1 MRHTDLRRPDG
12 TAVSVCLFE
21 ASRFIL
27 LCTIGIALTAVGA
40 HGQTPTLANPRDLL
54 AADPAAVARLLETAR
69 PTPVSAEQKAHI
81 LRSLPREGE
90 VTNLNGLALHKLAA
104 VRQVLRAAERDSVYE
119 IKVIDVPQA
128 AIALHA
134 RAVLLISEAALTLLR
149 ADELQAAT
157 AHEIGHEYVW
167 LDYERA
173 SKLGDRNRLK
183 ELELVCDGIAIVT
196 LHRLGMKAS
205 RLTTGIEKISRFNHE
220 RLGTALNESSYPT
233 LVQRRT
239 FARAAMAWAAGPT
252 GRTAAG
258 VRQSPLE

>member
-1 MRHTDLRRPDG
+1 MRHRDLRWPSG

-27 LCTIGIALTAVGA
+27 LCMMSIALTAVRA
-40 HGQTPTLANPRDLL
+40 HGQTATLAHPRDLL
-54 AADPAAVARLLETAR
+54 AADPAVVARLLETAR

-81 LRSLPREGE
+81 LRSLPSEGE
-90 VTNLNGLALHKLAA
+90 VTNVNGPALLKLAA
-104 VRQVLRAAERDSVYE
+104 VRQVLRAAERDAVYE

-128 AIALHA
+128 SIGLHA
-134 RAVLLISEAALTLLR
+134 RAVLLISEAALALLR
-149 ADELQAAT
+149 ADELQAVT
-157 AHEIGHEYVW
+157 AHEVGHEYVW

-173 SKLGDRNRLK
+173 STLGDRNRLK

-196 LHRLGMKAS
+196 LHRLGMKAA
-205 RLTTGIEKISRFNHE
+205 RLMSGIEKISRFNHE

-239 FARAAMAWAAGPT
+239 FARAATAWAAGAT
-252 GRTAAG
+252 SRTAAG
-258 VRQSPLE
+258 VRRPSLE